1 MGPPRTI
8 VVLAFDGA
16 QMLDVTGP
24 AEVFAAA
31 GGMFALA
38 GGANPYDIRI
48 VPPGG
53 ADVTTYSGLR
63 IGVSGAVADLVG
75 PIDTLIIPGTPDWP
89 TASADPALLAA
100 VAELAPRTRRL
111 TSVCV
116 GAFVLGAAGLLDG
129 RRVTTHWMFA
139 DELASRFPATTVDPD
154 PIFVVDGPVHTSAG
168 VTAGI
173 DLALAMVE
181 ADHGPDLAR
190 EVARY
195 LVVFMQRPGGQSQFS
210 VRLRHAP
217 VSGSSLRPLLD
228 EIAANPAGDY
238 RLTTLSERAGYAERH
253 LTRMFVK
260 EVGTTPARFVE
271 QTRVE
276 AARVLIETSDVPF
289 ETIARLSGLGS
300 PDTLRR
306 VFTRE
311 VGIAPADYRQRFRTT
326 GVPAN
331 GPPVRSGGDGAGRA
345 TAPAGFAFPGP
356 ARRNSTSTAGA

>member
-1 MGPPRTI
+1 MTETRTI
-8 VVLAFDGA
+8 AVLAFDSA
-16 QMLDVTGP
+16 QMLDVVGP

-31 GGMFALA
+31 GAMVATA
-38 GGANPYDIRI
+38 GAPNPYRI
-48 VPPGG
+48 EIVSPDG
-53 ADVTTYSGLR
+53 ADVRTFSGLR
-63 IGVSGAVADLVG
+63 VGVTGAVADLAG
-75 PIDTLIIPGTPDWP
+75 PIDTLFVPGTPNWEAVAANVDV
-89 TASADPALLAA
+89 LAA
-100 VAELAPRTRRL
+100 VRELSARSRRVA
-111 TSVCV
+111 SVCV

-129 RRVTTHWMFA
+129 RRATTHWMFT
-139 DELASRFPATTVDPD
+139 DDLAERVPTATVEPD
-154 PIFVVDGPVHTSAG
+154 PIFVIDGPVHTSAG

-181 ADHGPDLAR
+181 ADLGADLAR
-190 EVARY
+190 QVARY

-217 VSGSSLRPLLD
+217 SPQSGLRPLLD

-238 RLTTLSERAGYAERH
+238 RLTAMSERAGYAERH

-276 AARVLIETSDVPF
+276 AARVLMESSDAPF
-289 ETIARLSGLGS
+289 ETVARLSGLGS

-311 VGIAPADYRQRFRTT
+311 VGIAPAEYRQRFRTT
-326 GVPAN
+326 GAA
-331 GPPVRSGGDGAGRA
+331 SGESVGGAGRA
-345 TAPAGFAFPGP
+345 TAPVPFAFPGP
-356 ARRNSTSTAGA
+356 GRPAATGA

>member
-1 MGPPRTI
+1 MARLI
-8 VVLAFDGA
+8 AVLAFDTA

-31 GGMFALA
+31 SAMVVQA
-38 GGANPYDIRI
+38 GGEAPYDISI
-48 VPPGG
+48 VSPDG
-53 ADVTTYSGLR
+53 ADVITFSGLR
-63 IGVSGAVADLVG
+63 IGVDGSVADL
-75 PIDTLIIPGTPDWP
+75 PEQIDTLIVPGTPNWP
-89 TASADPALLAA
+89 VIAHADSPVLRA
-100 VAELAPRTRRL
+100 VAGLAPRTRRL
-111 TSVCV
+111 ASVCV
-116 GAFVLGAAGLLDG
+116 GAFVLGAAGLLEG

-139 DELASRFPATTVDPD
+139 DELAERVPGAVVDPD

-181 ADHGPDLAR
+181 ADLGADLAR
-190 EVARY
+190 QVARY

-217 VSGSSLRPLLD
+217 PSGSTLRALLD
-228 EIAANPAGDY
+228 EITANPAGDY
-238 RLTTLSERAGYAERH
+238 RLITLSERAGYAERH

-276 AARVLIETSDVPF
+276 AARSLMETSDAPI
-289 ETIARLSGLGS
+289 ETVARLSGLGS

-311 VGIAPADYRQRFRTT
+311 VGIAPTEYRQRFRTT
-326 GVPAN
+326 GVEVPA
-331 GPPVRSGGDGAGRA
+331 GGAGRA
-345 TAPAGFAFPGP
+345 TTPVRFAFPGP
-356 ARRNSTSTAGA
+356 GKAAARGA

>member
-1 MGPPRTI
+1 MGRPRTI
-8 VVLAFDGA
+8 AVLAFDGA

-31 GGMFALA
+31 GGMIEL
-38 GGANPYDIRI
+38 GGAANPYDIRI
-48 VPPGG
+48 VSPDG
-53 ADVTTYSGLR
+53 ADVTTCSGLR
-63 IGVSGAVADLVG
+63 IGVSGSVAELVDELDG
-75 PIDTLIIPGTPDWP
+75 PIDTLIIPGTPDWAR
-89 TASADPALLAA
+89 ASADPMLLAA

-116 GAFVLGAAGLLDG
+116 GAFVLGAVGLLDG

-139 DELASRFPATTVDPD
+139 DELAARVPSATVDPD

-181 ADHGPDLAR
+181 ADYGADLAR
-190 EVARY
+190 QVARY

-210 VRLRHAP
+210 VRLRHSP
-217 VSGSSLRPLLD
+217 PSGSALRPLLD

-253 LTRMFVK
+253 LTRMFMK

-276 AARVLIETSDVPF
+276 AARVLMETSDAPF
-289 ETIARLSGLGS
+289 ETVARLSGLGS

-311 VGIAPADYRQRFRTT
+311 VGIAPAEYRQRFRTT
-326 GVPAN
+326 GVPA
-331 GPPVRSGGDGAGRA
+331 RSGSDGAERA

-356 ARRNSTSTAGA
+356 GPRGRSKAAAGA